1 MSPSPWIDHDVG
13 PATLSGERS
22 HEKRPDSFAHIRL
35 QKPPRATFKATG
47 VARLS
52 DIALPLDGAT
62 TLESHATPAH
72 DQSTTTFPWH
82 CGPNP
87 SGIGTTARCMPIRV
101 VGQRTGGIARAAPVF
116 VPRRPIRTRRLLKVL
131 LECRQLSPTGAEVW
145 RRITAW
151 TRFNEAGAEAALT
164 AYASGVTSTQTTIA
178 G

>member
-1 MSPSPWIDHDVG
+1 MDRPRRRACHLKRRAITRKTSRLLRSYPSSETAPRDLQGDR
-13 PATLSGERS
+13 SGS
-22 HEKRPDSFAHIRL
+22 SKRPA
-35 QKPPRATFKATG
+35 
-47 VARLS
+47 
-52 DIALPLDGAT
+52 IALPLDGAT

-164 AYASGVTSTQTTIA
+164 AYASGVTSTQTTVA